1 MTINDVKY
9 SKIIPFKSFLL
20 LNLYGTIFIN
30 KANKQ
35 TWKKYPR
42 YVKNRMINH
51 EYIHELQ
58 ALDYCKIKWIGYTIF
73 YLVYFFQW
81 IIQII
86 LPPYNSAYK
95 DIPFEKE
102 AKMFQNDLDYYKTRK
117 RFAWKHLK

>member
-42 YVKNRMINH
+42 YVNNMMINH
-51 EYIHELQ
+51 E
-58 ALDYCKIKWIGYTIF
+58 
-73 YLVYFFQW
+73 
-81 IIQII
+81 
-86 LPPYNSAYK
+86 
-95 DIPFEKE
+95 
-102 AKMFQNDLDYYKTRK
+102 
-117 RFAWKHLK
+117 